1 MKTVGLVAPASRAEA
16 VNQARRAASL
26 LRALGARVV
35 TEPELLPLLPEC
47 DALDAGDRV
56 DALVSLGGD
65 GTLLRCAQYAA
76 ACDAPLL
83 GINMGRLGFL
93 AETEPE
99 ALEDALRLLLSGEYQ
114 TEERAML
121 AVRMPDGED
130 RVALNDVVIT
140 RGGYAR
146 LITMR
151 VLVDGE
157 EVGSYHADGLI
168 VATPTGSTGYSLSA
182 GGPII
187 SPRVDCTVITPVCAH
202 SLQHRPV
209 VVPGSAVISVQ
220 LHSDDEMT
228 ASLQV
233 DGQSCAMLQ
242 NGGSVDIR
250 RAAHSVRLVR
260 LKRERFFEV
269 VHHKLIEW
277 SC

>member
-1 MKTVGLVAPASRAEA
+1 MRSVALVVPASRADA
-16 VNQARRAASL
+16 VKQAERASDL
-26 LRALGARVV
+26 LQSCGVQVL
-35 TEPELLPLLPEC
+35 TEEETLPLLPGARLLDRKSGA
-47 DALDAGDRV
+47 DAFI
-56 DALVSLGGD
+56 SLGGD

-93 AETEPE
+93 AETEPDILEE
-99 ALEDALRLLLSGEYQ
+99 ALAMLLRGAYQ
-114 TEERAML
+114 VEERAML
-121 AVRMPDGED
+121 RVRTSDGRQHD
-130 RVALNDVVIT
+130 AMNDVVIS

-168 VATPTGSTGYSLSA
+168 IATPTGSTGYSLSA

-187 SPRVDCTVITPVCAH
+187 SPQVDCAIITPVCAH

-209 VVPGSAVISVQ
+209 VVPGGAAIAVC
-220 LHSDDEMT
+220 LDADEEVA

-233 DGQSCAMLQ
+233 DGQSCAALQ
-242 NGGSVDIR
+242 QGAQVEIS
-250 RAAHSVRLVR
+250 RAPRCVRLVR
-260 LKRERFFEV
+260 LKEGHFFALV
-269 VHHKLIEW
+269 RHKLVEW
-277 SC
+277 SR

>member
-35 TEPELLPLLPEC
+35 TEPELLLLLPEC
-47 DALDAGDRV
+47 DALDVGDRV

>member
-1 MKTVGLVAPASRAEA
+1 MQTVGLVAPSSREEALALTRRILAILREADVRVLAEKKLL
-16 VNQARRAASL
+16 SL
-26 LRALGARVV
+26 LPG
-35 TEPELLPLLPEC
+35 TEMLRY
-47 DALDAGDRV
+47 GDQV
-56 DALVSLGGD
+56 DALVALGGD
-65 GTLLRCAQYAA
+65 GTLLRCAQYAF

-93 AETEPE
+93 AETESEETEE
-99 ALEDALRLLLSGEYQ
+99 ALNMLLSGNYL
-114 TEERAML
+114 TEERAVL
-121 AVRMPDGED
+121 SVRWGNGEE
-130 RVALNDVVIT
+130 RVGINDVVVT

-146 LITMR
+146 LITTR

-168 VATPTGSTGYSLSA
+168 VSTPTGSTGYSLSA

-187 SPRVDCTVITPVCAH
+187 SPKVDCTVITPVCAH

-209 VVPGSAVISVQ
+209 VVPGSATVTVQ

-233 DGQSCAMLQ
+233 DGQSYALLQ
-242 NGGSVDIR
+242 NGDTVTIG
-250 RAAHSVRLVR
+250 RAAHGVKLVR
-260 LKRERFFEV
+260 LKKQCFFEV

>member
-1 MKTVGLVAPASRAEA
+1 M
-16 VNQARRAASL
+16 
-26 LRALGARVV
+26 V

-260 LKRERFFEV
+260 LKQERFFEV

>member
-1 MKTVGLVAPASRAEA
+1 MKTVGLVAPASRTEA
-16 VNQARRAASL
+16 VNQARRAAAL
-26 LRALGARVV
+26 LQELGARVV
-35 TEPELLPLLPEC
+35 TEPELLPLLPGC
-47 DALDAGDRV
+47 DVLDARDRV

-130 RVALNDVVIT
+130 RIALNDVVIT

-209 VVPGSAVISVQ
+209 VVPGSAVISVR

-242 NGGSVDIR
+242 NGGAVDIR

-260 LKRERFFEV
+260 LKQERFFEV

>member
-1 MKTVGLVAPASRAEA
+1 MQTVGLVAPSSREEA
-16 VNQARRAASL
+16 LALTRRILALLRRADVRVLTEKKLLSL
-26 LRALGARVV
+26 LPG
-35 TEPELLPLLPEC
+35 TEMLHY
-47 DALDAGDRV
+47 GDQV
-56 DALVSLGGD
+56 DALVALGGD
-65 GTLLRCAQYAA
+65 GTLLRCAQYAY
-76 ACDAPLL
+76 ACNAPLL

-93 AETEPE
+93 AETESEETEE
-99 ALEDALRLLLSGEYQ
+99 ALNMLLSGNYR
-114 TEERAML
+114 TEERAVL
-121 AVRMPDGED
+121 SVHWGNGEE
-130 RVALNDVVIT
+130 RVGINDVVIT

-146 LITMR
+146 LITTR

-168 VATPTGSTGYSLSA
+168 VSTPTGSTGYSLSA

-209 VVPGSAVISVQ
+209 VVPGSATVTVQ

-233 DGQSCAMLQ
+233 DGQSYALLQ
-242 NGGSVDIR
+242 NGDTVTIG
-250 RAAHSVRLVR
+250 RADHGVKLVR
-260 LKRERFFEV
+260 LKKQCFFEV

>member
-140 RGGYAR
+140 LS
-146 LITMR
+146 LI
-151 VLVDGE
+151 
-157 EVGSYHADGLI
+157 HI
-168 VATPTGSTGYSLSA
+168 
-182 GGPII
+182 
-187 SPRVDCTVITPVCAH
+187 
-202 SLQHRPV
+202 
-209 VVPGSAVISVQ
+209 
-220 LHSDDEMT
+220 
-228 ASLQV
+228 
-233 DGQSCAMLQ
+233 
-242 NGGSVDIR
+242 
-250 RAAHSVRLVR
+250 
-260 LKRERFFEV
+260 
-269 VHHKLIEW
+269 
-277 SC
+277 

>member
-99 ALEDALRLLLSGEYQ
+99 ALEDALRLLLSGKYQ